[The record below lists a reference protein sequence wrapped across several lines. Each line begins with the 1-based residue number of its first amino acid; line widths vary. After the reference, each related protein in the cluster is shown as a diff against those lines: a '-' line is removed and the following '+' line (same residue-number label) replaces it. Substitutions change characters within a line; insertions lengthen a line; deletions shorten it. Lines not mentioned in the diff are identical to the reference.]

1 MVVPLIIMR
10 SDIFKRSLQDIK
22 NLTIKHVSKLIA
34 SREISC
40 LELVDAA
47 IERIEKLNPKLNA
60 FITILDQSARREAR
74 HADSLLKQGRYLG
87 PLHGIPISLKDLIY
101 IKGIRSTSG
110 SKILAEFVPDYD
122 STVTRRLRK
131 AGAIIVGTNNLH
143 EFASGITGIN
153 PHYGPSRNPWDINRM
168 SGGSSGGSAVAVSS
182 GMSLASIGTDTSGSI
197 RVPASL
203 CGIFG
208 LKPTYGRVSNYGVMP
223 LAPSIDH
230 VGPLARSA
238 WDIAAVLGV
247 IAGYDRMDSSS
258 AKVPVPDYLKEISS
272 TDKRNGNNNNNNASS
287 RNFKIGI
294 PKQFFFDMI
303 EPKVMEIF
311 RAFVERLHGCG
322 IATISNVDVQGTDKI
337 FETWR
342 PIRLA
347 EASSIHNEW
356 IVSRLQEYGEDVRR
370 MLEMGLE
377 ITAVKYI
384 NALYKCREAIKD
396 AFLKAMSGYDALLVP
411 TTIIPAP
418 FLDQKEVNIEGKTI
432 DVYSCLS
439 KLTTVFDIT
448 GLPTLNIPAGLV
460 DSKLPVGAQLVGRPF
475 DEPRIIKIAY
485 TCEHDYNNLFEQLT
499 GPVI

>member
-1 MVVPLIIMR
+1 ML
-10 SDIFKRSLQDIK
+10 DIS
-22 NLTIKHVSKLIA
+22 NLTIRHLSRLIA

-40 LELVDAA
+40 SEVVDATMK
-47 IERIEKLNPKLNA
+47 RIQKLNPKLNA
-60 FITILDQSARREAR
+60 FITILDGPARREAK
-74 HADSLLKQGRYLG
+74 HADSLIKRGKYLG

-101 IKGIRSTSG
+101 IKGVRSTSG
-110 SKILAEFVPDYD
+110 SKILADFVPDYD
-122 STVTRRLRK
+122 STVTRKLRK

-143 EFASGITGIN
+143 EFASGITSIN
-153 PHYGPSRNPWDINRM
+153 PHYGPSKNPWDSDRM

-197 RVPASL
+197 RVPSSL

-208 LKPTYGRVSNYGVMP
+208 LKPTYGRVSKYGVMP

-238 WDIAAVLGV
+238 WDIAVLLQA
-247 IAGYDRMDSSS
+247 IAGYDKMDPSS
-258 AKVPVPDYLKEISS
+258 AKMPIPDYLKEISYS
-272 TDKRNGNNNNNNASS
+272 EGRRERNSDNDSS
-287 RNFKIGI
+287 KKFKVGI
-294 PKQFFFDMI
+294 PKQFFFDII

-311 RAFVERLHGCG
+311 RAFVDRLNGCG
-322 IATISNVDVQGTDKI
+322 ITTVSNVDVQKTDKI

-347 EASSIHNEW
+347 QATSIHNEW
-356 IVSRLQEYGEDVRR
+356 MVSRPQDYGEDVIR
-370 MLEMGLE
+370 MLQKGEE
-377 ITAVKYI
+377 ITAVRYI
-384 NALYKCREAIKD
+384 DALQKWRQEIKN

-418 FLDQKEVNIEGKTI
+418 FLNQKDVNIEGRTI

-448 GLPTLNIPAGLV
+448 GLPALNIPAGLV
-460 DSKLPVGAQLVGRPF
+460 DSKLPIGVQLVGRPF
-475 DEPRIIKIAY
+475 DESRILKIAY
-485 TCEHDYNNLFEQLT
+485 SCEHHYNFLFEQSSGSVT
-499 GPVI
+499 

>member
-1 MVVPLIIMR
+1 LL
-10 SDIFKRSLQDIK
+10 DIS
-22 NLTIKHVSKLIA
+22 NLTIRHLSKLIA

-40 LELVDAA
+40 LEVLDAT
-47 IERIEKLNPKLNA
+47 IERIQKLNPKLNA
-60 FITILDQSARREAR
+60 FITILDQSAKREAK
-74 HADSLLKQGRYLG
+74 HADLLIKQGKYLG

-101 IKGIRSTSG
+101 IKGVRSTSG
-110 SKILAEFVPDYD
+110 SKILADFVPDYD
-122 STVTRRLRK
+122 STITRKLRK

-203 CGIFG
+203 SGIFG
-208 LKPTYGRVSNYGVMP
+208 LKPTYGRVSKYGVMP

-238 WDIAAVLGV
+238 WDIAALLQV
-247 IAGYDRMDSSS
+247 IAGYDKADPSS
-258 AKVPVPDYLKEISS
+258 AKVPIPDYLKEISRS
-272 TDKRNGNNNNNNASS
+272 SGTRKNNDDGDNINT
-287 RNFKIGI
+287 NFRIGI

-311 RAFVERLHGCG
+311 REFVDRLDGCSG
-322 IATISNVDVQGTDKI
+322 ITTVSNVDVDGTDRI
-337 FETWR
+337 LETWR

-347 EASSIHNEW
+347 EATSIHNEW
-356 IVSRLQEYGEDVRR
+356 MVSRHQEYGEDVIR
-370 MLEMGLE
+370 MLQKGQEV
-377 ITAVKYI
+377 TAVHYI
-384 NALYKCREAIKD
+384 NALHKWRQEIKD

-411 TTIIPAP
+411 TTMIPAP

-448 GLPTLNIPAGLV
+448 GLPSLNIPAGLV
-460 DSKLPVGAQLVGRPF
+460 NSELPVGVQLVGRPF
-475 DEPRIIKIAY
+475 DESRILKIAY
-485 TCEHDYNNLFEQLT
+485 TYECQYNNLLGQLT
-499 GPVI
+499 SPVT

>member
-1 MVVPLIIMR
+1 
-10 SDIFKRSLQDIK
+10 LQDIN
-22 NLTIKHVSKLIA
+22 NLTIRHVSKLIA
-34 SREISC
+34 SRKISC
-40 LELVDAA
+40 LELVDAT

-60 FITILDQSARREAR
+60 FITILDQYAKREAK
-74 HADSLLKQGRYLG
+74 HADSLIKQGKYLG

-110 SKILAEFVPDYD
+110 SKILADFVPNYD

-131 AGAIIVGTNNLH
+131 AGAIIVGSNNLH

-168 SGGSSGGSAVAVSS
+168 SGGSSGGSAVAVSG

-208 LKPTYGRVSNYGVMP
+208 LKPTYGRVSKYGVMP

-238 WDIAAVLGV
+238 WDIAVLLQV
-247 IAGYDRMDSSS
+247 IAGYDRMDPSS
-258 AKVPVPDYLKEISS
+258 AKVPVPDYLREISS
-272 TDKRNGNNNNNNASS
+272 TEGRIGNNASS
-287 RNFKIGI
+287 RSFKIGI

-311 RAFVERLHGCG
+311 RAFVERLQGCG
-322 IATISNVDVQGTDKI
+322 ITTISNVDVEGTDKI

-356 IVSRLQEYGEDVRR
+356 IVSRRQEYGEDVRR

-384 NALYKCREAIKD
+384 NALYKWREKIKD
-396 AFLKAMSGYDALLVP
+396 AFLKAMSGFDALLVP

-432 DVYSCLS
+432 DVYSSLS

-448 GLPTLNIPAGLV
+448 GLPALNIPAGLI
-460 DSKLPVGAQLVGRPF
+460 DSKLPIGVQLVGRPF
-475 DEPRIIKIAY
+475 DELRIIKIAY
-485 TCEHDYNNLFEQLT
+485 TYEQHYNSFEQLT
-499 GPVI
+499 GPVA